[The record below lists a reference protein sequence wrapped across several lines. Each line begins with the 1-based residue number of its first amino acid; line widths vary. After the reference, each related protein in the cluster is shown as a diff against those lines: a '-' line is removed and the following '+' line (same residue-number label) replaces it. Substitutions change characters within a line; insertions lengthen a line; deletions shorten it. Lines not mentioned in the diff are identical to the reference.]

1 MGNRKL
7 LIVLVLIVVFFGA
20 IQSLWAGGQAGA
32 EQKKLTFLSWNIA
45 YYEKGVNGW
54 FSDMQAAHPE
64 VQLEWIDKKG
74 TEWATYFQTQLAGGD
89 VPDVLEIQGTLWV
102 EYADM
107 GAIMNLQPYLDKDP
121 TYANGFNPD
130 LLDQMKLG
138 MDNYMIPFHMT
149 PSHLLINKVMFED
162 AGLKEPPKTFAELA
176 DYSRKMT
183 KGENEGFLTLNFDWF
198 YWPLFKV
205 NGVDILTPDNKK
217 AAFNTPA
224 AARTLEILRNLTAEG
239 AISKISWT
247 GRWNEPNSAFGAGNI
262 GMYNSVG
269 LSLPTIRA
277 AGSPLNS
284 EKTLDSAPFPGE
296 WSYANYHGVAI
307 TSSTKYPDMAWEL
320 TKIICSDKW
329 GEDRIRVLMLL
340 CGRKNVDQPL
350 VYENTEFINED
361 PIRAKILQTELEVT
375 DHFTG
380 VLKIPENERI
390 KQAVYTQIQR
400 AVLGEVDPETAL
412 AAAERDVN
420 KILSE

>member
-1 MGNRKL
+1 MRHRRLWVALILIAVL
-7 LIVLVLIVVFFGA
+7 LGA
-20 IQSLWAGGQAGA
+20 IQNLWAGGQTAA
-32 EQKKLTFLSWNIA
+32 EEKKLTFLSWNIG

-54 FSDMQAAHPE
+54 FSDMKAAHPE

-74 TEWATYFQTQLAGGD
+74 TEWATYFQTQLAGGE

-102 EYADM
+102 EYADIS
-107 GAIMNLQPYLDKDP
+107 AIMNLQPYLDNDP
-121 TYANGFNPD
+121 AYAGGFNPD

-138 MDNYMIPFHMT
+138 RDNYMIPFHMT
-149 PSHLLINKVMFED
+149 PSHLLINKILFEN
-162 AGLKEPPKTFAELA
+162 AGLKDPPDTFDKLVQ
-176 DYSRKMT
+176 YSRKMT
-183 KGENEGFLTLNFDWF
+183 NGENQGFLTLNFDWF
-198 YWPLFKV
+198 YWPIFKV

-217 AAFNTPA
+217 AVFNTGA
-224 AARTLEILRNLTAEG
+224 AEKTLETLRDLTAEG

-277 AGSPLNS
+277 AGSSLNS

-296 WSYANYHGVAI
+296 WSYANYHGIAI
-307 TSSTKYPDMAWEL
+307 TSSCKYPDLAWEL

-340 CGRKNVDQPL
+340 CGRKNVDRPL

-361 PIRAKILQTELEVT
+361 PIRAKVLQTELEVT

-390 KQAVYTQIQR
+390 KEAVFRQVQK
-400 AVLGEVDPETAL
+400 AVLGEAEPASAL
-412 AAAERDVN
+412 AEAERDVN